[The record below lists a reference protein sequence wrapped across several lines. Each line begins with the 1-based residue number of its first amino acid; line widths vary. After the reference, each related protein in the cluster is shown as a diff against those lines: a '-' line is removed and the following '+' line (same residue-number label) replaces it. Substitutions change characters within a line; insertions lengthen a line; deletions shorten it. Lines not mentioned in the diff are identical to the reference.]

1 MQFCAV
7 VFPLKHPIAA
17 VDFTP
22 SESGAGGD
30 NTSITSFADN
40 INAANNHFKPVRTT
54 AVNIPTDSEES
65 SPSLGRRQQ
74 RRPHFRR
81 RRSLGADERERWSR
95 RVNSAAV
102 SLVTAP
108 VCSTHSS
115 TTICTDTRT
124 DTTTATTPSMAP
136 RTSSLLDTATAPTPI
151 MTVY

>member
-7 VFPLKHPIAA
+7 VCPLKHPIAA

-40 INAANNHFKPVRTT
+40 INAANNHLKPVRTT

-81 RRSLGADERERWSR
+81 RRSLGGDERERWSR
-95 RVNSAAV
+95 RVNSATAV

-115 TTICTDTRT
+115 STICTDTRI
-124 DTTTATTPSMAP
+124 DTTT
-136 RTSSLLDTATAPTPI
+136 L
-151 MTVY
+151 